1 MRVNEEI
8 TASRVRLVGENIE
21 EQGIYPITQ
30 AMKMADELGLDLV
43 EISAKA
49 DPPVCKIIDYQKYL
63 YQQKKKAKEMKSNS
77 AKIVI
82 KEIRFGPNTD
92 EHDFQFKLK
101 HAMEFLQ
108 EGAKVKASVFF
119 KGRSIIYSDQG
130 EKLLL
135 TTLPERSRR
144 GTNKRILQVEDAA
157 GSVIAQV
164 DARWILVDTETG
176 RILRRPPEQLDS
188 LWNPEIP
195 YELPQTIHKAET
207 LTSAGIWPASYSRCD
222 INGHINNAC
231 YLDIA
236 CDALPLEVIQQGPIR
251 SAAVKYHREVPL
263 GQEMEVFWG
272 KTETGWY
279 VMGRREGQAS
289 FELEYQW

>member
-1 MRVNEEI
+1 MEDWVKYTEAVTVQESDVDYRGLMKPSALLRYAEHMATRHSHSKGMGDDFFRANHLAYLLGKQALQFHRV
-8 TASRVRLVGENIE
+8 
-21 EQGIYPITQ
+21 P
-30 AMKMADELGLDLV
+30 
-43 EISAKA
+43 
-49 DPPVCKIIDYQKYL
+49 QK
-63 YQQKKKAKEMKSNS
+63 
-77 AKIVI
+77 
-82 KEIRFGPNTD
+82 
-92 EHDFQFKLK
+92 
-101 HAMEFLQ
+101 
-108 EGAKVKASVFF
+108 
-119 KGRSIIYSDQG
+119 G

-157 GSVIAQV
+157 GTVIAQV

-176 RILRRPPEQLDS
+176 RVLRRPPEQLDS